1 MRHDAGTFEA
11 RCVSSRNLSHKRS
24 FLRQNIYQKN
34 TLSARAEIQVV
45 SNINRYR

>member
-1 MRHDAGTFEA
+1 MRHGNIGFQA
-11 RCVSSRNLSHKRS
+11 RCVNSKILSHKRS